1 MQGTHVNLSEK
12 KLEPPSDLDL
22 LSVHAM
28 LHHLQAEQGSNPMST
43 SEEGGENAPAAP
55 SASSEP
61 TAVDADGKAEDTPSR
76 EEDPATPGSTGSTTG
91 AQKASKPQRPAASD
105 GKPRTMGTDAN
116 GQVPTGA
123 EGGAGGEEEL
133 DPGLMAAVHEGDE
146 DMVGRMLGERRA
158 EVDMIDSG
166 GATPLMLACH
176 QGNPQLGEMLN
187 RAHT

>member
-1 MQGTHVNLSEK
+1 
-12 KLEPPSDLDL
+12 
-22 LSVHAM
+22 
-28 LHHLQAEQGSNPMST
+28 MST

-55 SASSEP
+55 SEAEP

-91 AQKASKPQRPAASD
+91 VQKGSKSQGTAASD
-105 GKPRTMGTDAN
+105 GKTRNMSTDAS
-116 GQVPTGA
+116 GQIPTGA

-187 RAHT
+187 RAHASQSVLAA